1 MGQNRM
7 GHNKMLK
14 RRRLKKLGKKRLATA
29 AKRAKKVG
37 NQKARQASQAA

>member
-14 RRRLKKLGKKRLATA
+14 RRRAKKHGLKQLRKN
-29 AKRAKKVG
+29 AKRTKKMR
-37 NQKARQASQAA
+37 NKKK